1 MGPSRFI
8 LACLGAL
15 ALCMAATGSALAAT
29 APPGNS
35 EVNQYAETLP
45 GGGGQNTVN
54 PPGSG
59 PAGGGGGGGNG
70 GGQSGG
76 APVIP
81 PQTQRQL
88 NRLGPDGRAAAAI
101 AEANAPQLPPGVRA
115 QGAGGGNAGGGQG
128 AGKGD
133 NVVGAVTGALTG
145 SDQGGMGAFLP
156 IALFGIAGLGIG
168 YALARRR
175 ARQLG

>member
-1 MGPSRFI
+1 VLPASFV
-8 LACLGAL
+8 
-15 ALCMAATGSALAAT
+15 LAAT

-45 GGGGQNTVN
+45 GGGGENTVN

-59 PAGGGGGGGNG
+59 PGGGGGGNG
-70 GGQSGG
+70 NGQGQGG

-81 PQTQRQL
+81 PQTQHQL
-88 NRLGPDGRAAAAI
+88 EQLGPDGRAAAAL
-101 AEANAPQLPPGVRA
+101 AEANAPQPPARSGGG
-115 QGAGGGNAGGGQG
+115 GAGGAG

-133 NVVGAVTGALTG
+133 SVASAVTGALTG

-156 IALFGIAGLGIG
+156 IALFGVAGLGIG

>member
-1 MGPSRFI
+1 VLPAS
-8 LACLGAL
+8 A
-15 ALCMAATGSALAAT
+15 ALAAT

-45 GGGGQNTVN
+45 GGGGENTVN

-59 PAGGGGGGGNG
+59 PGGGGGGNG
-70 GGQSGG
+70 SAQGQGG

-81 PQTQRQL
+81 PKTQRQL
-88 NRLGPDGRAAAAI
+88 DRLGPDGRAAAAL
-101 AEANAPQLPPGVRA
+101 AEANAPQAPAGSQA
-115 QGAGGGNAGGGQG
+115 QGGGAGGAG

-133 NVVGAVTGALTG
+133 SVVGAVSGALTG

-156 IALFGIAGLGIG
+156 IALFGVAGLGIG

>member
-1 MGPSRFI
+1 MGRPRLI
-8 LACLGAL
+8 AACLAAVAL
-15 ALCMAATGSALAAT
+15 YLVLPASSALAAT

-45 GGGGQNTVN
+45 GGGGENTVN

-59 PAGGGGGGGNG
+59 PGGGRDGNG
-70 GGQSGG
+70 TQGQGG

-88 NRLGPDGRAAAAI
+88 EQLGPDGRAAAAL
-101 AEANAPQLPPGVRA
+101 AEANAPQSPAGA
-115 QGAGGGNAGGGQG
+115 QGAGGGGAG

-133 NVVGAVTGALTG
+133 SVAGAVSGA
-145 SDQGGMGAFLP
+145 
-156 IALFGIAGLGIG
+156 
-168 YALARRR
+168 
-175 ARQLG
+175 

>member
-1 MGPSRFI
+1 
-8 LACLGAL
+8 
-15 ALCMAATGSALAAT
+15 
-29 APPGNS
+29 
-35 EVNQYAETLP
+35 
-45 GGGGQNTVN
+45 
-54 PPGSG
+54 
-59 PAGGGGGGGNG
+59 
-70 GGQSGG
+70 
-76 APVIP
+76 VIP
-81 PQTQRQL
+81 APTQRQL

-115 QGAGGGNAGGGQG
+115 QSIGGGNTRGGAKG

-133 NVVGAVTGALTG
+133 SVVGAVTGALTG
-145 SDQGGMGAFLP
+145 SDQGGMGAVLP

>member
-1 MGPSRFI
+1 MGRPRLI
-8 LACLGAL
+8 AACLGAL
-15 ALCMAATGSALAAT
+15 ALYLVLPASSALAAT

-45 GGGGQNTVN
+45 GGGGENTVN
-54 PPGSG
+54 PPAAVPVAVAGVATAAARVRGGAPVIPAQTQRQLDQLG
-59 PAGGGGGGGNG
+59 PDGQAAAALAEANAPQSPAGAPAKGAGGGGGG
-70 GGQSGG
+70 
-76 APVIP
+76 
-81 PQTQRQL
+81 
-88 NRLGPDGRAAAAI
+88 
-101 AEANAPQLPPGVRA
+101 
-115 QGAGGGNAGGGQG
+115 

-133 NVVGAVTGALTG
+133 SVVGAVTGALTG

-156 IALFGIAGLGIG
+156 IALFGVAGLGIG

>member
-1 MGPSRFI
+1 VLPAS
-8 LACLGAL
+8 A
-15 ALCMAATGSALAAT
+15 ALAAT

-45 GGGGQNTVN
+45 GGGGENTVN

-59 PAGGGGGGGNG
+59 GGGNG
-70 GGQSGG
+70 SGQGQGG

-88 NRLGPDGRAAAAI
+88 EQLGPDGRAAAAL
-101 AEANAPQLPPGVRA
+101 AEANAPQAPAGSQA
-115 QGAGGGNAGGGQG
+115 QDAGGGG

-133 NVVGAVTGALTG
+133 SVAGAVSGALTG
-145 SDQGGMGAFLP
+145 SDHGGMGAFLP
-156 IALFGIAGLGIG
+156 IALFGVAGLGIG

>member
-1 MGPSRFI
+1 MGRPRLI
-8 LACLGAL
+8 AACLGVL
-15 ALCMAATGSALAAT
+15 ALYVVLPASAALAAT

-45 GGGGQNTVN
+45 SGGGENTVN

-59 PAGGGGGGGNG
+59 PGGGGGGNG
-70 GGQSGG
+70 GGQGQGG

-88 NRLGPDGRAAAAI
+88 ERLGPDGRAAAAL
-101 AEANAPQLPPGVRA
+101 AEANAPQPPVGAR
-115 QGAGGGNAGGGQG
+115 GAGGGGAG

-133 NVVGAVTGALTG
+133 SVADAVTGALTG

-156 IALFGIAGLGIG
+156 IALFGVAGLGIG